1 MLSIF
6 KSNKLNI
13 NQKIIS
19 ILFIFL
25 PFLLITGPFLSDL
38 AVSIVT
44 IYYFFSIKSIKFD
57 YKNKIFLLF
66 ILFYLATFLNSFNF
80 EYYLQSL
87 KSFGF
92 YFRFIFFIIVITHL
106 IKIERDILIDLYK
119 VTLFCVIIVCASA
132 FYEYVEI
139 RLEYFQRLSTA
150 DLIDQFITIKNTTSQ
165 RISGIFGDEQ
175 ILGSYL
181 LKIFPIFLGT
191 YYYVN
196 KKKILDFKNNLIIL
210 FFIIL
215 FGITIIISGDRAP
228 IILFSFELFLLF
240 IFLKELRKY
249 FFLSGIVF
257 ALIASSFLIFDPLLK
272 ERVINVTIT
281 NIQGKYNDDRPT
293 FISKAYE
300 GHFQAAII
308 IAKKYPLLGSGIKGF
323 RNQCKNIEL
332 NDEDLLN
339 SKSNL
344 NSKDLGYVSQ
354 KEKFIKCT
362 THPHNIFLHILS
374 ETGILGISIFF
385 ILFYYVIK
393 NLLFVGG
400 NNSKIEKKQ
409 NNTIFKIYSIALI
422 IVLWPLTTGG
432 SFFNNY
438 NTIFY
443 CIPLILYL
451 SELEKKLQQN

>member
-1 MLSIF
+1 MLCTF
-6 KSNKLNI
+6 NSNKLNI
-13 NQKIIS
+13 NQKFIS

-44 IYYFFSIKSIKFD
+44 IYYFFNIKSIKFD

-92 YFRFIFFIIVITHL
+92 YFRFIFFVIVINHL
-106 IKIERDILIDLYK
+106 IRIDKDILIDLYK
-119 VTLFCVIIVCASA
+119 VTLLCVLIVCASA
-132 FYEYVEI
+132 YYEYVEI
-139 RLEYFQRLSTA
+139 RLEYFQRMANA

-165 RISGIFGDEQ
+165 RVSGIFGNEQ

-196 KKKILDFKNNLIIL
+196 KKKKINFQNNLKIL

-215 FGITIIISGDRAP
+215 FGNTIVISGDRAP
-228 IILFSFELFLLF
+228 IILFSFEILLLF

-257 ALIASSFLIFDPLLK
+257 ILIASTILISDPLLK

-281 NIQGKYNDDRPT
+281 NITGKYNEDRPT

-300 GHFQAAII
+300 GHFQAAIM

-323 RNQCKNIEL
+323 RNQCKNIDL
-332 NDEDLLN
+332 KDENLLN
-339 SKSNL
+339 SKSNS
-344 NSKDLGYVSQ
+344 NSQDLGYVSK
-354 KEKFIKCT
+354 KEKYIKCT

-374 ETGILGISIFF
+374 ETGILGVIIFF
-385 ILFYYVIK
+385 VLLYLVIK
-393 NLLFVGG
+393 NLLFLGR
-400 NNSKIEKKQ
+400 NKNKFEKNQ
-409 NNTIFKIYSIALI
+409 NDIMFKIYSIALI

-443 CIPLILYL
+443 CLPLTLYL
-451 SELEKKLQQN
+451 SEMQKYYRKN